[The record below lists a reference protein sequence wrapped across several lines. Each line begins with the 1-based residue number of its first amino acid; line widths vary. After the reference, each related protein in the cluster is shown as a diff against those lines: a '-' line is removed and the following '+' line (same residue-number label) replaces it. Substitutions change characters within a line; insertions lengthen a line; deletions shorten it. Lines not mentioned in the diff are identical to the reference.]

1 MNPLYQQLNQIPNS
15 NLKQLI
21 NNFKN
26 SSNPQQ
32 FLNNYIKNN
41 PQMQNIYSMIQNSN
55 KSPKELFYYI
65 AQQKGIDPETILNMF
80 K

>member
-1 MNPLYQQLNQIPNS
+1 MNPLYQQLNQIPNNS
-15 NLKQLI
+15 LKQLI
-21 NNFKN
+21 SNFKN

-65 AQQKGIDPETILNMF
+65 AQQKGIDPDMILNMF
-80 K
+80 T

>member
-21 NNFKN
+21 SNFKN
-26 SSNPQQ
+26 SSNPQE

-55 KSPKELFYYI
+55 KSPKELFYQI
-65 AQQKGIDPETILNMF
+65 AQ
-80 K
+80 

>member
-1 MNPLYQQLNQIPNS
+1 MNNPLYQQLNQMPSNS
-15 NLKQLI
+15 LKQLI

-26 SSNPQQ
+26 SSNPQE

-55 KSPKELFYYI
+55 KSPKELFYFM
-65 AQQKGIDPETILNMF
+65 A
-80 K
+80 